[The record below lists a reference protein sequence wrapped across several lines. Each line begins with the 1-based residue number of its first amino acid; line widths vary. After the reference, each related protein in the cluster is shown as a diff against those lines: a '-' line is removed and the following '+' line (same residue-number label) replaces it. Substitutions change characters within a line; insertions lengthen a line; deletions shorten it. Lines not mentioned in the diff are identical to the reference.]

1 MIKFQTTS
9 RIWSP
14 DEIKNMLSESL
25 SEDMLIKTTK
35 KLLMYNAPASFDIET
50 TSFTQPSSQLDQDE
64 EKVAVMYEWT
74 LGINGQVMIGRTWKE
89 FLDVCEIISSELNLM
104 PDQKHLIVYVH
115 NLAFEFQAFCKRFTW
130 HKIFSIKQRK
140 PIYAVTMGG
149 IEFRCSYMLSGY
161 SLQKLPEELT
171 KYPVEKMV
179 GDLDYSL
186 MRHSET
192 PLTAKELKYCEN
204 DVRVV
209 MAYIQ
214 ETIERDGNITK
225 IPLTKTG
232 YVRNYCRNMC
242 MYEGS
247 HKKNVGKY
255 KKWRQL
261 MKSLT
266 LDADEYRQAKR
277 AFQGGFTHAN
287 VMYAQQ
293 VVKNVRSF
301 DFASSYP
308 YTMVAEQFPMSKGKK
323 VKINS
328 IDEFRRYL
336 KLYCCMFDII
346 FYNLKASVLFE
357 NPMSVSRCPLKQN
370 AKINNGRIVSADM
383 VATTITEQD
392 FEIFEKF
399 YTWEH
404 MEIHNFRIYE
414 RGYLPTD
421 FVRAI
426 LKLYND
432 KTTLKGVEGQEVEY
446 LLSKGMLNAC
456 YGMAVT
462 DICRDENIYDDGVWS
477 KEIADPE
484 EEIEKYNKSLRR
496 FLFYPWGVWVT
507 AYARRNLFSGIWEF
521 GEDYVYSDTDSIKAV
536 NAERHMKYIEAYNR
550 RVRKKLE
557 RAMLFHGLDIS
568 LTEPENVKGE
578 KQPMGVWDDE
588 GVYELFKTLGAKRYL
603 VKKNGKY
610 ALTVA
615 GVNKKSA
622 LNYMVKQFGDCIFDA
637 FDDDLEIP
645 AEHSGKLTHTY
656 IDDVRTGCLVDYTGK
671 PLEFTELSGTHLEPA
686 PYHMSMAMAYLD
698 YIMGV
703 REHER

>member
-1 MIKFQTTS
+1 MIDFQTTS
-9 RIWSP
+9 RIWCP
-14 DEIKNMLSESL
+14 EEIKEMLNLSL
-25 SEDMLIKTTK
+25 SEDMIITTNK
-35 KLLMYNAPASFDIET
+35 KLKLYNVPASFDIET
-50 TSFTQPSSQLDQDE
+50 TSLTQPSSRLDQDE

-74 LGINGQVMIGRTWKE
+74 LGINGQVMIGRRWDE
-89 FLDVCEIISSELNLM
+89 FLTVCEIISNELNLM
-104 PDQKHLIVYVH
+104 PDKKHLIIYVH

-130 HKIFSIKQRK
+130 HKVFSIKQRK
-140 PIYAVTMGG
+140 PIYAVTIGG

-161 SLQKLPEELT
+161 SLQKLPDELT
-171 KYPVEKMV
+171 KYHVEKMV
-179 GDLDYSL
+179 GDLDYSV

-214 ETIERDGNITK
+214 ETIERDGNISK

-242 MYEGS
+242 MYDGS

-255 KKWRQL
+255 KRWRGL

-266 LDADEYRQAKR
+266 LEADEYRQAKR

-293 VVKNVRSF
+293 IVENVRSY

-308 YTMVAEQFPMSKGKK
+308 YVMIAEQFPMSKGKK
-323 VKINS
+323 VKITS
-328 IDEFRRYL
+328 IDEFNKYL

-346 FYNLKASVLFE
+346 FYNIKAAVIFE
-357 NPMSVSRCPLKQN
+357 NPISVSRCPLKQG
-370 AKINNGRIVSADM
+370 AVINNGRIVSADM
-383 VATTITEQD
+383 IATTITEQD
-392 FEIFEKF
+392 FVVFSKF

-414 RGYLPTD
+414 KGYLPTD
-421 FVRAI
+421 FVKAI

-432 KTTLKGVEGQEVEY
+432 KTTLKGVDGKEIEY
-446 LLSKGMLNAC
+446 LISKGMLNSC

-462 DICRDENIYDDGVWS
+462 DICRDENIFDGDEWS
-477 KEIADPE
+477 KEKANVE
-484 EEIEKYNKSLRR
+484 TEIDKYKKSTRR

-521 GEDYVYSDTDSIKAV
+521 GTDYVYSDTDSIKVINSENHTA
-536 NAERHMKYIEAYNR
+536 YIQAYNA

-557 RAMLFHGLDIS
+557 RAMLHHGLDIS
-568 LTEPENVKGE
+568 QTEPCNIKGV
-578 KQPMGVWDDE
+578 KQPIGVWDDE
-588 GVYELFKTLGAKRYL
+588 GVYEKFKTLGAKRYL
-603 VKKNGKY
+603 VQKHGKY
-610 ALTVA
+610 MLTVA
-615 GVNKKSA
+615 GVSKKDA
-622 LNYMVKQFGDCIFDA
+622 LEYMLKMFGDSIFDA
-637 FDDDLEIP
+637 FDDDLQIP

-656 IDDVRTGCLVDYTGK
+656 IDEERSGVLVDYTGK
-671 PLEFTELSGTHLEPA
+671 PLHFHEFSGTHLEPA
-686 PYHMSMAMAYLD
+686 PYHMSLASQYLD
-698 YIMGV
+698 YILGV
-703 REHER
+703 REHEK